1 MNNFPSEHQALLAKI
16 DNAYE
21 NHANV
26 AKLESHIN
34 KMIEQHGSA
43 AFAVALSYW
52 LSVQRNA
59 IKCMKRKLG
68 A

>member
-1 MNNFPSEHQALLAKI
+1 MNNFPSEYQALFAKI
-16 DNAYE
+16 DKAYE
-21 NHANV
+21 NHTNA
-26 AKLESHIN
+26 AELESHIN
-34 KMIEQHGSA
+34 QMIEQYGSD

-59 IKCMKRKLG
+59 IKCMKRKQG